1 MRSFLT
7 YLFLAFVLMSS
18 FDNQRATAEP
28 VAAADQ
34 SAQNQQSPVE
44 ALPSPGGG
52 EAGSSDTIKL
62 TVNGDKLDLDG
73 LGPMIVNADGT
84 VRRISNWEQLT
95 AREKE
100 VAWRRI
106 AKRNQERIEE
116 LKAAGV
122 GVGEARED
130 GEHEAQQPEEV
141 AAIEDGS
148 A

>member
-1 MRSFLT
+1 MRSILT
-7 YLFLAFVLMSS
+7 YLFLIFVLMSS
-18 FDNQRATAEP
+18 FDNQLATAKP
-28 VAAADQ
+28 VAAAGDQ
-34 SAQNQQSPVE
+34 SVQNQQSPVE
-44 ALPSPGGG
+44 ALPSPGGS
-52 EAGSSDTIKL
+52 EAGSSDAIKL

-130 GEHEAQQPEEV
+130 GEQEAQPEEV
-141 AAIEDGS
+141 AAIEDGN